1 MAGLIKKET
10 PLDTIKKVWVKA
22 KEEERKEV
30 LRMVLE
36 WKEQKIAE
44 AFTVSP
50 GGALSPHPSRLGGEG
65 VGENG
70 RDFSA

>member
-1 MAGLIKKET
+1 MCTGELSVYKASQMAGLMKKET

-36 WKEQKIAE
+36 W
-44 AFTVSP
+44 
-50 GGALSPHPSRLGGEG
+50 
-65 VGENG
+65 
-70 RDFSA
+70 